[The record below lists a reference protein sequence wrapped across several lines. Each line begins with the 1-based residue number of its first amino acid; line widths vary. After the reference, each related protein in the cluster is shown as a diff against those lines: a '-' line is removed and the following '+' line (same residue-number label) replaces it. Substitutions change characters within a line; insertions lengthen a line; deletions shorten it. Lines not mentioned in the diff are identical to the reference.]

1 MNEKVYRAIKKMIA
15 IHRFQPGLRLNAEK
29 IARELGVS
37 RTPVWESIRRLEQ
50 EGIVQNIPNR
60 GVFMA
65 ETPLERVVEMIEARG
80 VLDKFAGRMA
90 SDRISDSILK
100 QLRQCLPDQL
110 RAIERADIS
119 LYSSL
124 DFRFHGLIYEA
135 SGNSYLK
142 ELFESITLQTL
153 PARMQI
159 FSILPL
165 LYLDHQEI
173 IRGLADRDPDR
184 VEEAL
189 AHHTEIVIAHVKKLM
204 QSTNEREEIV
214 RQIRM
219 KVPYIGRLKK
229 RNRITEGKLKSREIN
244 KQ

>member
-37 RTPVWESIRRLEQ
+37 RTPVWESIRRLGQ

-90 SDRISDSILK
+90 SDRISDRIVK
-100 QLRQCLPDQL
+100 QLDQCLPDQL
-110 RAIERADIS
+110 RAIETADIS

-159 FSILPL
+159 LSILPL

-189 AHHTEIVIAHVKKLM
+189 AHHTEIVIAHVKKLI
-204 QSTNEREEIV
+204 QSANEREEMV

-229 RNRITEGKLKSREIN
+229 RNRVTEGKLTSRKIN

>member
-60 GVFMA
+60 GVFMG

-80 VLDKFAGRMA
+80 VLDKFAGRIA
-90 SDRISDSILK
+90 SDRISDRILK
-100 QLRQCLPDQL
+100 QMDQFLLDQL
-110 RAIERADIS
+110 RAIETADVN

-124 DFRFHGLIYEA
+124 DFQFHGLIYEA

-159 FSILPL
+159 LSILPL

-173 IRGLADRDPDR
+173 VRGLADRDPER
-184 VEEAL
+184 VEGAL
-189 AHHTEIVIAHVKKLM
+189 AHHTEIVMAHVKKLM
-204 QSTNEREEIV
+204 QTTNEREEMV

-219 KVPYIGRLKK
+219 KVPCIGRLKK
-229 RNRITEGKLKSREIN
+229 RNRVKEGKLTSTEIN

>member
-90 SDRISDSILK
+90 ADRISDSILK
-100 QLRQCLPDQL
+100 QLRHCLPDQL

-159 FSILPL
+159 LSILPL
-165 LYLDHQEI
+165 LYLDHQKI
-173 IRGLADRDPDR
+173 IQGLADRDSDR

-189 AHHTEIVIAHVKKLM
+189 THHTEIVIAHVKKLM
-204 QSTNEREEIV
+204 QSVNEREEMV
-214 RQIRM
+214 RQIKM
-219 KVPYIGRLKK
+219 KVPYLGRFKK
-229 RNRITEGKLKSREIN
+229 RNRVTEDKLKSRKIN

>member
-37 RTPVWESIRRLEQ
+37 RTPVWESIRRLGQ

-80 VLDKFAGRMA
+80 VLDKFAGRIA
-90 SDRISDSILK
+90 SDRISDRILK

-153 PARMQI
+153 PARMQVL
-159 FSILPL
+159 SILPL

-184 VEEAL
+184 VEETL

-204 QSTNEREEIV
+204 QSTNEREEMV
-214 RQIRM
+214 RQIRV
-219 KVPYIGRLKK
+219 KVPCIGRLKK
-229 RNRITEGKLKSREIN
+229 RNRVKERKLTSTEIN

>member
-37 RTPVWESIRRLEQ
+37 RTPVWESIRRLGQ

-90 SDRISDSILK
+90 ADRISDSILK

-159 FSILPL
+159 LSILPL

-173 IRGLADRDPDR
+173 IQGLADRDPDR

-204 QSTNEREEIV
+204 QSVNEREEMV
-214 RQIRM
+214 RQIKM
-219 KVPYIGRLKK
+219 KVPYIGRLKE
-229 RNRITEGKLKSREIN
+229 RNRVTEGKLKSREIN

>member
-37 RTPVWESIRRLEQ
+37 RTPVWESIRRLGQ

-90 SDRISDSILK
+90 SDRISDRIVK
-100 QLRQCLPDQL
+100 QLDQCLADQL
-110 RAIERADIS
+110 RAIETADIS

-159 FSILPL
+159 LSILPL

-189 AHHTEIVIAHVKKLM
+189 AHHTEIVIAHVKKLI
-204 QSTNEREEIV
+204 QSANEREEMV

-229 RNRITEGKLKSREIN
+229 RNRVTEGKLTSRKIN

>member
-1 MNEKVYRAIKKMIA
+1 VIKKMIA

-90 SDRISDSILK
+90 ADRISDSILK
-100 QLRQCLPDQL
+100 QLRHCLPEQL

-159 FSILPL
+159 LSILPS
-165 LYLDHQEI
+165 LYLDHQKI

-204 QSTNEREEIV
+204 QSVNEREEMV

-219 KVPYIGRLKK
+219 KVPYIGRLEK
-229 RNRITEGKLKSREIN
+229 RNRVTEGKLKSKEIN